1 MQTKLDKARQALDA
15 ANKNLADMRTKAHS
29 LQIDAVGLEAQ
40 TTEPAAIAQ
49 AAATRQAL
57 EALRA
62 DIATAETVTVPAAR
76 AKVDAVKR
84 ERETLAR
91 DIANMEKRIEPYTP
105 NLAGMEQAAGLLLT
119 LIRVQARESEK
130 SLAQDALNLL
140 LWVRDMRRDWAA
152 LPNWRK
158 RLADYGE

>member
-15 ANKNLADMRTKAHS
+15 ATKNLADMRTQAHS
-29 LQIDAVGLEAQ
+29 LQIDAVGLEAR
-40 TTEPAAIAQ
+40 TAEPAAIAQ
-49 AAATRQAL
+49 ATATRQAL

-76 AKVDAVKR
+76 ARVDAVKR

-91 DIANMEKRIEPYTP
+91 DIANMEKRIEPYVP
-105 NLAGMEQAAGLLLT
+105 NLANMEDAAGLLLT
-119 LIRVQARESEK
+119 LLRVQARQEEK
-130 SLAQDALNLL
+130 SQQQDALNLL
-140 LWVRDMRRDWAA
+140 LWVRDMRRDLAA

>member
-1 MQTKLDKARQALDA
+1 MTTKIDKARQALDA
-15 ANKNLADMRTKAHS
+15 ATKKLADMRTQAHS

-62 DIATAETVTVPAAR
+62 YIATAETVTFPAAR

-105 NLAGMEQAAGLLLT
+105 NLAGM
-119 LIRVQARESEK
+119 
-130 SLAQDALNLL
+130 
-140 LWVRDMRRDWAA
+140 
-152 LPNWRK
+152 
-158 RLADYGE
+158 